1 MRVKAAPAGRKA
13 DALRMP
19 QGTFRDKKR
28 QEASN

>member
-1 MRVKAAPAGRKA
+1 MRIDAPPGQMA
-13 DALRMP
+13 DGLRMP